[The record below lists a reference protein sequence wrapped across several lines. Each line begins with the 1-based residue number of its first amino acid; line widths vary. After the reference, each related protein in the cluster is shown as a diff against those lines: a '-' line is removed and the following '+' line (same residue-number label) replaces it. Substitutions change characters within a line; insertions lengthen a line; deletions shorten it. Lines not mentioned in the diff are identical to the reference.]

1 MPSVGKLLAFI
12 AENKALHQRE
22 DFIGRLSTLTVAIL
36 AESNDSPLHDLLK
49 RSGFDAVE
57 LSYPLDVDVEKLVI
71 SLKKLEDRRNHRL
84 SLVRSSQIGL
94 KNTIKSFAPD
104 MLMSYTLEKGFHLD
118 GVSLKPYSVFF
129 DGVCLL
135 ADISGFTRLSGQY
148 CSGGRDGIDELQQ
161 ATNGYLGELVKTV
174 YSYGGDVLKFAGDAL
189 VCVFQ
194 SRRYTDS
201 GINLVLADICSN
213 SVQCATELAQICTPH
228 LTIHVA
234 VSCGPMCFAML
245 GGHNDVW
252 ESLVSGACL
261 GDISQCL
268 DDAKS
273 KQTVISQK
281 FVETLGPM
289 YRRELKLEPL
299 PSGNFRVISASSMN
313 TGVVQKMIKK
323 RAEMLLQDCEA
334 R

>member
-1 MPSVGKLLAFI
+1 MSSVSDLLAFI
-12 AENKALHQRE
+12 AENEVSHQRE
-22 DFIGRLSTLTVAIL
+22 DFIGLLSAQTVAVL
-36 AESNDSPLHDLLK
+36 RATKDSPLHDLLK
-49 RSGFDAVE
+49 RSGFDT
-57 LSYPLDVDVEKLVI
+57 LKSSYHLDVDVKKLVI
-71 SLKKLEDRRNHRL
+71 SLEKLEDRRNHRL
-84 SLVRSSQIGL
+84 SPVRSSQIVL

-104 MLMSYTLEKGFHLD
+104 MLMSFTLEKGFHLD
-118 GVSLKPYSVFF
+118 GVFLKPYSVFF

-194 SRRYTDS
+194 SRRYTES
-201 GINLVLADICSN
+201 GISLVLADICSN
-213 SVQCATELAQICTPH
+213 SVQCATVLAQICTPH

-261 GDISQCL
+261 GDLSQCL

-273 KQTVISQK
+273 KQTVVSQK

-289 YRRELKLEPL
+289 YRRELKLESL
-299 PSGNFRVISASSMN
+299 PSGNFRVISASSIN